1 MSIIGSIRIALNIA
15 LRNIRRRSWR
25 TILILLSLTFT
36 VASCISVGSV
46 VSSIRTEVSDA
57 QLCGREAGYPYYSD
71 FIAVGFRYWY
81 EVKSIREALLTES
94 QLLQMQ
100 SIEGVSQ
107 VEPYF
112 GSYNPVGFGFEGTS
126 FLELQN
132 GESKSFDSFIMIV
145 GVDPELEAERW
156 GVGSRM
162 IMIQGGFL
170 GHDSSN
176 QAVVGYQFA
185 EKHNVKVGDV
195 LVIPRGL
202 ESDRKL
208 FEFTEELRLK
218 IVGIYWTGT
227 EYDKQI
233 LTDLNTL
240 QKGLGLE
247 NLYVC
252 AFIRLTHEANATKV
266 LEELWNMKGLDILV
280 PSKGRVHFSFAGSGL
295 FSYALPEPTKQM
307 SIANFQ
313 TIITSL
319 ITTGIFVSATFWSSV
334 RERQWEVGLLKVI
347 GFSPRFIS
355 NELLLESLILGS
367 ISGIMGFISSYFLAL
382 ISNTIASQFMPSIIF
397 SAGLSDSITAVLLS
411 IFLSMMSSYFPALFA
426 SDMSPI
432 ETLRRR

>member
-1 MSIIGSIRIALNIA
+1 MRNLRIALNIA
-15 LRNIRRRSWR
+15 LRNIKRRSWR
-25 TILILLSLTFT
+25 TGLIILSLTFT

-46 VSSIRTEVSDA
+46 VSSIRTQVSDA

-71 FIAVGFRYWY
+71 FVTVGFRYWY
-81 EVKSIREALLTES
+81 QIKSIREVLLTES
-94 QLLQMQ
+94 QLVQME
-100 SIEGVSQ
+100 SIEGIGQ

-112 GSYNPVGFGFEGTS
+112 GSYNPVGFGFYGTS
-126 FLELQN
+126 FLEL
-132 GESKSFDSFIMIV
+132 SKGDSKPIEAFIMIV

-162 IMIQGGFL
+162 IIVQGDFL
-170 GHDSSN
+170 RRDATN
-176 QAVVGYQFA
+176 QAVVGIAFA
-185 EKHNVKVGDV
+185 EKYGANVGDILV
-195 LVIPRGL
+195 LPRGL

-208 FEFTEELRLK
+208 FEFTEELRLS

-233 LTDLNTL
+233 ITDLNTL
-240 QKGLGLE
+240 QRGLGQE

-252 AFIRLTHEANATKV
+252 AFIRLTPEANATKV
-266 LEELWNMKGLDILV
+266 LERLWDIEGLDVLV
-280 PSKGRVHFSFAGSGL
+280 PAKGKIHFSYAGSGL

-347 GFSPRFIS
+347 GFSPAFIS
-355 NELLLESLILGS
+355 NELMLESLILGS

-382 ISNTIASQFMPSIIF
+382 ISNTIASQYMPSIIF
-397 SAGLSDSITAVLLS
+397 TAGLSDSITAVLLS
-411 IFLSMMSSYFPALFA
+411 IFLSMISSYFPALFA
-426 SDMSPI
+426 SDTSPI
-432 ETLRRR
+432 ETLRR

>member
-1 MSIIGSIRIALNIA
+1 
-15 LRNIRRRSWR
+15 
-25 TILILLSLTFT
+25 
-36 VASCISVGSV
+36 
-46 VSSIRTEVSDA
+46 
-57 QLCGREAGYPYYSD
+57 
-71 FIAVGFRYWY
+71 
-81 EVKSIREALLTES
+81 
-94 QLLQMQ
+94 
-100 SIEGVSQ
+100 
-107 VEPYF
+107 
-112 GSYNPVGFGFEGTS
+112 
-126 FLELQN
+126 
-132 GESKSFDSFIMIV
+132 
-145 GVDPELEAERW
+145 
-156 GVGSRM
+156 
-162 IMIQGGFL
+162 
-170 GHDSSN
+170 
-176 QAVVGYQFA
+176 
-185 EKHNVKVGDV
+185 VKVGDV

-266 LEELWNMKGLDILV
+266 LEELWDMRGLDILV

-367 ISGIMGFISSYFLAL
+367 FSGIMGFISSYFLAL

>member
-1 MSIIGSIRIALNIA
+1 MAMRNLRIALNIA
-15 LRNIRRRSWR
+15 LRNIKRRSWR
-25 TILILLSLTFT
+25 TGLIILSLTFT

-46 VSSIRTEVSDA
+46 VSSIRTQVSDA

-71 FIAVGFRYWY
+71 FVTVGFRYWY
-81 EVKSIREALLTES
+81 QIKSIREVLLTES
-94 QLLQMQ
+94 QLVQME
-100 SIEGVSQ
+100 SIEGIDQ

-126 FLELQN
+126 FLEL
-132 GESKSFDSFIMIV
+132 SKGDSKPIEAFIMIV

-162 IMIQGGFL
+162 IIVQGDFL
-170 GHDSSN
+170 GRDATN
-176 QAVVGYQFA
+176 QAVVGIAFA
-185 EKHNVKVGDV
+185 EKYGVNVGDILV
-195 LVIPRGL
+195 LPRGL

-208 FEFTEELRLK
+208 FEFTEELRLS

-233 LTDLNTL
+233 ITDLNTL
-240 QKGLGLE
+240 QRGLGQE

-252 AFIRLTHEANATKV
+252 AFIRLTPEANATKV
-266 LEELWNMKGLDILV
+266 LERLWDIEGLDVLV
-280 PSKGRVHFSFAGSGL
+280 PAKGKIHFSYAGSGL

-334 RERQWEVGLLKVI
+334 RERRWEVGLLKVI
-347 GFSPRFIS
+347 GFSPAFIS
-355 NELLLESLILGS
+355 NELMLESLILGS

-382 ISNTIASQFMPSIIF
+382 ISNTIASQYMPSIIF
-397 SAGLSDSITAVLLS
+397 TAGLSDSITAVLLS
-411 IFLSMMSSYFPALFA
+411 IFLSMISSYFPALLA
-426 SDMSPI
+426 SDTSPI
-432 ETLRRR
+432 ETLRR